1 MKSRLSML
9 VALGFTCAL
18 GSVSYIG
25 CSSSST
31 PATVTDAGGDAFVN
45 PDPQCLTIGAPA
57 PLTNKG
63 CDDPAQPPAT
73 DRCNPPGKCSPTD
86 LGDSTC
92 TKDIPACPTDTACMA
107 TVKQSGDVLNFRAG
121 RIKLWAPASLL
132 ALEGIAVT
140 PFVNSYCVDKTSG
153 EGFSW
158 LMQVDRKN
166 NTITTG
172 GSKKS
177 ADHKNFSFL
186 TGQKVDPGTLD
197 AICPGFSKAGA
208 PAIAL
213 DPVTASVT
221 WNGNT
226 FSTAMLKTVNIP
238 IFDTDVVTNPPVI
251 LPLQEAYMKNVT
263 ISADSNCI
271 GSWDG
276 KYYCGASQGWT
287 TDGIII
293 GKITADDADSVP
305 VKKVGCQSLCALLV
319 NDSSKTDSNGHCKKG
334 ADGKVIADIGDACV
348 GGTSCK
354 NAFALSATF
363 GAYGIAITNSVTP
376 PPTDAGVDAAPETGS
391 DAGTDASDAAS
402 GG

>member
-18 GSVSYIG
+18 GSVSYLG
-25 CSSSST
+25 CSSSSPGGGNT
-31 PATVTDAGGDAFVN
+31 SPDTGVVITD
-45 PDPQCLTIGAPA
+45 DPQCLKIGTPA
-57 PLTNKG
+57 PLTNAG
-63 CDDPAQPPAT
+63 CDDSNQPPAK
-73 DRCNPPGKCSPTD
+73 DRCNPPGKCGPVD
-86 LGDSTC
+86 LGDSKC
-92 TKDIPACPTDTACMA
+92 SKDIPLCPTDTACMA
-107 TVKQSGDVLNFRAG
+107 AVKQSGNTLNFRAG
-121 RIKLWAPASLL
+121 RIRLWAPGSLL
-132 ALEGIAVT
+132 ALENIAVT
-140 PFVNSYCVDKTSG
+140 PFVNAACVDKTSG

-158 LMQVDRKN
+158 LMQIDKTK

-177 ADHKNFSFL
+177 TDHKTFSFL

-208 PAIAL
+208 APIAL

-226 FSTAMLKTVNIP
+226 FSTAMLQTVNIP
-238 IFDTDVVTNPPVI
+238 IFDTDVATNPPVI

-263 ISADSNCI
+263 ISADNNCI
-271 GSWDG
+271 GTWDG
-276 KYYCGASQGWT
+276 NYYCGVSQGWT

-348 GGTSCK
+348 GGKDCK

-363 GAYGIAITNSVTP
+363 GAYGISIDNTST
-376 PPTDAGVDAAPETGS
+376 PPTDGGVDAAPETGS